1 MRKVANLRHGM
12 AGVEGLRQVRQFNA
26 LAWLTG
32 PKGAAPVIR
41 IPNRLANLFGTLVHS
56 QAAFAMDA
64 GA

>member
-12 AGVEGLRQVRQFNA
+12 AGVEGLQQAFAVNH
-26 LAWLTG
+26 LAWRTS

-41 IPNRLANLFGTLVHS
+41 IPIRLANLFGALVHS